1 MRRWHFEVDFD
12 VQMALLRRSG
22 LQARS
27 APPEHATG
35 ILSPVAADGRFWR
48 TGVAFSGGFLCADG
62 IFK

>member
-1 MRRWHFEVDFD
+1 MRRWHFEVESD
-12 VQMALLRRSG
+12 VQMAFLSRSG

-48 TGVAFSGGFLCADG
+48 TGVAFLGGFLCADG
-62 IFK
+62 ILK